1 MSDQRNPQRPD
12 GAAGSVDKTRHQG
25 HGGGHGGHAWL
36 MLLCCLPMI
45 IAALFILFG
54 R

>member
-1 MSDQRNPQRPD
+1 MSDQSKPRRPD
-12 GAAGSVDKTRHQG
+12 GAAGPIEKTEHQG
-25 HGGGHGGHAWL
+25 HGHGGHAWL

-45 IAALFILFG
+45 IAALFILVG